1 MGSPVGVFT
10 DAEVRELTAK
20 QKKMLR
26 EHVIQH
32 IRTSAEIR
40 RIISDNPKLLTKNAK
55 IKKILRKKANKLR
68 TRLGPY

>member
-10 DAEVRELTAK
+10 DAEVRELTVK

-32 IRTSAEIR
+32 LQTSAEIR
-40 RIISDNPKLLTKNAK
+40 RIIRDNPKLLTKNAK
-55 IKKILRKKANKLR
+55 IKKILKKKANKLR
-68 TRLGPY
+68 NRLGSS